1 MKKVAIMADSIAAI
15 PQKVAQQYDIR
26 IIPLHVII
34 DGKDYL
40 DTEVDMGKLYARLK
54 EKKKLPT
61 TSAISVGQVLEA
73 YHELSKS
80 ASAILF
86 ISMTSRMSKTYEA
99 AIEARKIA
107 RKELPQ
113 TAIEVIDSQTVTCAD
128 LFIILEAAKAAAQ
141 GKSLNEVIQIV
152 NSMIPR
158 VNQFSVR
165 DTLFYLDKGGR
176 VFEAKSWAEAESL
189 NSFRAVVEIDAST
202 GGVTKPVARARTK
215 TQVISKM
222 VDLAK
227 ERVGDKKLHVAIGHT
242 NVPAQAEQLRE
253 MVLSQFQC
261 EEVYVTELMGATA
274 VMNGEGLVEFG
285 FYGSD

>member
-73 YHELSKS
+73 CHELSKS